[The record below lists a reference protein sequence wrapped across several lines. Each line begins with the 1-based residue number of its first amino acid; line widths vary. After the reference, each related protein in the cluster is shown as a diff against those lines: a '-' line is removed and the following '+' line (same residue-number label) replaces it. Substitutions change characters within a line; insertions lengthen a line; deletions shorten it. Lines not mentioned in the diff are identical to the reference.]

1 MAYLL
6 LALLAL
12 LPAALLMYL
21 ILYMDRNEREP
32 MGLVL
37 KTMLLGALG
46 FIPAVL
52 VELALDLVPAAGL
65 GVIPEALWA
74 SFVKIAPIE
83 ELAKMAPVF
92 LLAWGHPQ
100 FNEEN
105 DGIVYAA
112 SSALGFAAVENLFYV
127 LSRGFAVGAARAV
140 TSLPLHCFAGVV
152 MGYYIGRARFAPQ
165 GRRKLVSLGFL
176 WAYLAHA
183 VYDFLVLSKSLLAL
197 ILLPMVVALA
207 IIGLSVLRRGRAMSL
222 ARGAPG
228 PLISREAQI
237 IEGTASI
244 SIVKPQGRPVSA
256 ASASGIE
263 NHTWK
268 AVVGRIL
275 LALSLLFWGLLTLGI
290 IQQKDLTSVIKALA
304 GGAIITFVPVLVGI
318 ILEISYW
325 NGVKATR
332 KGAGIV

>member
-1 MAYLL
+1 MTFLL

-12 LPAALLMYL
+12 MPAALLMYL
-21 ILYMDRNEREP
+21 VLYMDRNEREP

-37 KTMLLGALG
+37 KTMMLGALG

-52 VELALDLVPAAGL
+52 VELALDLLPSAGL
-65 GVIPEALWA
+65 GTIPEALWA

-83 ELAKMAPVF
+83 ELAKAAPVF

-152 MGYYIGRARFAPQ
+152 MGYYIGRAKFAPS
-165 GRRKLVSLGFL
+165 GRKKLVFLGFL

-197 ILLPMVVALA
+197 ALVPMVVVMAV
-207 IIGLSVLRRGRAMSL
+207 IGLRVLGRGRAMSL
-222 ARGAPG
+222 VRGA
-228 PLISREAQI
+228 AQAP
-237 IEGTASI
+237 ETEKDRVGAETPTAS
-244 SIVKPQGRPVSA
+244 A
-256 ASASGIE
+256 AAPAKTAAAVPSQRSR

-268 AVVGRIL
+268 AVLGSIL
-275 LALSLLFWGLLTLGI
+275 LGLSLLFWGLLAIGMV
-290 IQQKDLTSVIKALA
+290 QQRDPASLWKPLA
-304 GGAIITFVPVLVGI
+304 GGAIITFVPVL
-318 ILEISYW
+318 
-325 NGVKATR
+325 
-332 KGAGIV
+332 AGILLMASYRTGTRAAGDA

>member
-1 MAYLL
+1 MTLLL

-12 LPAALLMYL
+12 MPAALLMYL
-21 ILYMDRNEREP
+21 VLYMDRNEREP

-52 VELALDLVPAAGL
+52 VELVLDLVPTSGL
-65 GVIPEALWA
+65 GTMVQAVWA
-74 SFVKIAPIE
+74 SFVKIAPVE
-83 ELAKMAPVF
+83 ELAKAAPVF

-152 MGYYIGRARFAPQ
+152 MGYYIGRARFDAS
-165 GRRKLVSLGFL
+165 GAKRLIALGLL

-197 ILLPMVVALA
+197 ALVPMVAVMVIL
-207 IIGLSVLRRGRAMSL
+207 GLKVLGKGRAMSL
-222 ARGAPG
+222 ARVSVQAPEPG
-228 PLISREAQI
+228 GVTTAAEVPAAEA
-237 IEGTASI
+237 GT
-244 SIVKPQGRPVSA
+244 PVIRALTVPDRKQRS
-256 ASASGIE
+256 
-263 NHTWK
+263 HTWK
-268 AVVGRIL
+268 AVLGSIL
-275 LALSLLFWGLLTLGI
+275 LGLSLIFWALLAIGMV
-290 IQQKDLTSVIKALA
+290 QQRDPSSLMRGLA
-304 GGAIITFVPVLVGI
+304 GGAIITFVPILAGLLLMASYRTGI
-318 ILEISYW
+318 R
-325 NGVKATR
+325 A
-332 KGAGIV
+332 AGDA

>member
-1 MAYLL
+1 MIYLL
-6 LALLAL
+6 LVLLAL
-12 LPAALLMYL
+12 MPAALLMYL

-37 KTMLLGALG
+37 RTMMLGALG

-74 SFVKIAPIE
+74 SFVKIAPVE

-127 LSRGFAVGAARAV
+127 LSRGLAVGVARAV

-152 MGYYIGRARFAPQ
+152 MGYYIGRARFAAS
-165 GRRKLVSLGFL
+165 GRNKLVALGFL

-197 ILLPMVVALA
+197 ALVPMVVVMAV
-207 IIGLSVLRRGRAMSL
+207 IGLRVLGRGRTMSL
-222 ARGAPG
+222 ARGVDKVPQPGRGRIGEGETTGAAIDAPMV
-228 PLISREAQI
+228 SE
-237 IEGTASI
+237 TAVTVRNQKS
-244 SIVKPQGRPVSA
+244 
-256 ASASGIE
+256 
-263 NHTWK
+263 HTWK
-268 AVVGRIL
+268 AVLGSIL
-275 LALSLLFWGLLTLGI
+275 LGLSLLFWGLLAIGMA
-290 IQQKDLTSVIKALA
+290 QQKDPASLWKALA
-304 GGAIITFVPVLVGI
+304 GGAIITFVPLLAGLLLMASYRTGI
-318 ILEISYW
+318 R
-325 NGVKATR
+325 AT
-332 KGAGIV
+332 GDG